1 MAQQDS
7 SVKEPQ
13 MGENKEE
20 QSLKYLGFVQNAAVA
35 SGVCVTKVYGYAK
48 ERSGPLKNG
57 VECVEGK
64 VKTVV
69 GPVYVK
75 YQEAPAQILTF
86 VDRKVDESVTKAAKL
101 DVRPVIR
108 QASSKALSV
117 AQKAPE
123 TACTAAKSVYTK
135 YEPKAEECA
144 ASAWRKL
151 NELPVF
157 PKVAGVVVP
166 AAAYCSEKYNETVQH
181 TAEKGYRVAS
191 YMPLVPTERI
201 AKVFGEKVPEPEP
214 LIAATHGETDIAV
227 Q

>member
-7 SVKEPQ
+7 SVQEPQQ
-13 MGENKEE
+13 MGEEEE
-20 QSLKYLGFVQNAAVA
+20 QSLKYLGFVQNAAVV
-35 SGVCVTKVYGYAK
+35 SGACVSKAYGYAK

-57 VECVEGK
+57 VESVEGK

-75 YQEAPAQILTF
+75 YQETPAQILTF
-86 VDRKVDESVTKAAKL
+86 VDRKAAKL

-108 QASSKALSV
+108 QASSKALSA
-117 AQKAPE
+117 AQKAPGA
-123 TACTAAKSVYTK
+123 ACTACKSAYTK
-135 YEPKAEECA
+135 IEPKAEECA
-144 ASAWRKL
+144 ATAWRKL

-166 AAAYCSEKYNETVQH
+166 AGAYCCEKYNETVQQ
-181 TAEKGYRVAS
+181 TAEKGYKVAA

-214 LIAATHGETDIAV
+214 VVAASHGETDIAV